1 MSNHQDKAMETL
13 LDLANPA
20 ERRTRARLLG
30 QALEAVVKLME
41 ADAAVIATP
50 WSRRGERLV
59 LHAGS
64 MTPAAMKPSETGSA
78 VLRALA
84 EHCEPHAIADLSDDA
99 VLIAGDA
106 CPGVEAGPVLFVPLC
121 QRGSAPAY
129 LAAYR
134 RRGRARYTMADTRV
148 MVLLS
153 AWLGGALANLRLA
166 TGAERLAVTDEVTD
180 VYNQRFLKA
189 AVQREMRRAS
199 RFAQELSVV
208 VIDTD
213 RIDEL
218 TVEHGDLQVSVLLR
232 ELATVLGQ
240 QVRGFDLM
248 GRYGDT
254 GFVLVLPQTNRAGA
268 MEAGERMREAVASHA
283 FSVAAGVT
291 VSLGVGSF
299 PGDASEHAD
308 LLAVASRAL
317 DQARSQGGNRVEVPG
332 RKAA

>member
-1 MSNHQDKAMETL
+1 
-13 LDLANPA
+13 
-20 ERRTRARLLG
+20 
-30 QALEAVVKLME
+30 
-41 ADAAVIATP
+41 
-50 WSRRGERLV
+50 
-59 LHAGS
+59 
-64 MTPAAMKPSETGSA
+64 
-78 VLRALA
+78 
-84 EHCEPHAIADLSDDA
+84 
-99 VLIAGDA
+99 
-106 CPGVEAGPVLFVPLC
+106 
-121 QRGSAPAY
+121 
-129 LAAYR
+129 
-134 RRGRARYTMADTRV
+134 MADTRV
-148 MVLLS
+148 MMLLS